1 MIGRRFQH
9 VAEILGDRRH
19 FDPDPMT
26 AQLDCEISKVGVARY
41 QNYDIWPHLN
51 GELER
56 VDRHHHIDV
65 RLVVTFLGWRSIFGH
80 DHESVGA
87 QPLDELV
94 FLVALLLPHWR
105 RGWQTGVDHH
115 FDQIASGA
123 RAGQKIAQLQPIEA
137 ASGGADR
144 ASNIRL
150 IDEHQD
156 SGT

>member
-1 MIGRRFQH
+1 MRRVVGTAARLVPVKGLLDLVRAFA
-9 VAEILGDRRH
+9 VVRAELVDARLEIAGAGFDRPR
-19 FDPDPMT
+19 
-26 AQLDCEISKVGVARY
+26 
-41 QNYDIWPHLN
+41 
-51 GELER
+51 LER
-56 VDRHHHIDV
+56 EVE
-65 RLVVTFLGWRSIFGH
+65 LMALTPAVTFLGWRSIFSH

-94 FLVALLLPHWR
+94 FLIALLLPHWR

-123 RAGQKIAQLQPIEA
+123 RAGQKIPQLQPIEA